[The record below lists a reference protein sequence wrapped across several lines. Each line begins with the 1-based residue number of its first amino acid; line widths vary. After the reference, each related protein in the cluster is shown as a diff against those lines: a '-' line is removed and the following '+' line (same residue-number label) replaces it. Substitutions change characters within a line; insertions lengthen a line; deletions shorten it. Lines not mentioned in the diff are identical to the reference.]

1 MSDLE
6 ARFKDAH
13 SNTVRECPTDATL
26 LRQYALYKQATA
38 GDIVGS
44 RLGISDMEGCAK
56 YDAWAKLK
64 GDLHPASHTKLE

>member
-38 GDIVGS
+38 GDIAGS
-44 RLGISDMEGCAK
+44 M
-56 YDAWAKLK
+56 
-64 GDLHPASHTKLE
+64 